1 MAACLGS
8 HLGLRAQGMALQW
21 AMLVPAMVGA
31 ALLTALEWRFTH
43 SLA

>member
-1 MAACLGS
+1 
-8 HLGLRAQGMALQW
+8 MALQW